1 MTATHRLGDLL
12 RDSAFRRIWVIGGCS
27 GVARWLEMLVAG
39 VFAFE
44 VTGSPLLVALLV
56 ILRMMPLAVFGS
68 IVGTFADRLSPRLIL
83 RASLSVATLV
93 SATVVLLFFFGV
105 AQYWHVAVATF
116 ISGLV
121 WTTDL
126 PVRRRILGDAAGKD
140 RIAPAMSLDSATNN
154 ATRMLGPLLGGIL
167 YQWLGTGGAFALSAC
182 LYGLS
187 VVMIFRVPASVSSAA
202 AGGRPT
208 KVLRDFQEAFGFVAR
223 DPDILRILLV
233 TVVFNVWGFPFVSM
247 IPVIGSDEL
256 GLSAGWVGGLA
267 ALEGAGAFLGALAI
281 ALGPRGLNFRRLYY
295 FGTLGYLGLIFAL
308 GSMTHAVPTA
318 AVLFC
323 VGLAAACFS
332 TMQSTL
338 IYSLAPPQMRGRLFG
353 LLVICIGTALV
364 GFFNIGLMGE
374 WFGGSAAIRI
384 VAAEGIIP
392 LLLIGIGWRQLR
404 HRAGIQFH

>member
-1 MTATHRLGDLL
+1 MTADHRLGDLL
-12 RDSAFRRIWVIGGCS
+12 RNPAFRRIWAIGACS

-68 IVGTFADRLSPRLIL
+68 VVGTFADRLPPQLIL
-83 RASLSVATLV
+83 RVGLSVATLV
-93 SATVVLLFFFGV
+93 SALVVLLFSFGL
-105 AQYWHVAVATF
+105 AQYWHVAVAAF
-116 ISGLV
+116 VSGLV
-121 WTTDL
+121 WTTDM

-140 RIAPAMSLDSATNN
+140 RIAPAMSFDSATNN

-187 VVMIFRVPASVSSAA
+187 VAMIFRLPASGST
-202 AGGRPT
+202 AGRGRPT
-208 KVLRDFQEAFGFVAR
+208 KVLRDFQEAFAFAAR

-233 TVVFNVWGFPFVSM
+233 TVVFNIWGFPFVSM

-256 GLSAGWVGGLA
+256 GLSAGWIGGLA
-267 ALEGAGAFLGALAI
+267 ASEGAGAFLGALAI
-281 ALGPRGLNFRRLYY
+281 AVAARGLNFRRLYY
-295 FGTLGYLGLIFAL
+295 FGTLGYLGLIFAA
-308 GSMTHAVPTA
+308 GWMTHAVPTA

-338 IYSLAPPQMRGRLFG
+338 IYSVAPAHMRGRLFG
-353 LLVICIGTALV
+353 LLVICIGTGLI

-404 HRAGIQFH
+404 RPAGIRFR

>member
-1 MTATHRLGDLL
+1 
-12 RDSAFRRIWVIGGCS
+12 
-27 GVARWLEMLVAG
+27 MLVAG

-68 IVGTFADRLSPRLIL
+68 IVGTFADRLSPQLIL
-83 RASLSVATLV
+83 RVGLSVATLV
-93 SATVVLLFFFGV
+93 SATVVLLFFFGL

-116 ISGLV
+116 VSGLV
-121 WTTDL
+121 WTTDM

-187 VVMIFRVPASVSSAA
+187 VVMILRVPATASTA
-202 AGGRPT
+202 AGRGRPT
-208 KVLRDFQEAFGFVAR
+208 KVWRDFQEAFGFVAR

-256 GLSAGWVGGLA
+256 GLSAGWIGGLA

-281 ALGPRGLNFRRLYY
+281 ALGARRLNFRRLYY
-295 FGTLGYLGLIFAL
+295 FGTLAYLGLIFAL

-353 LLVICIGTALV
+353 LVVICIGTGLI

-384 VAAEGIIP
+384 VAAEGVIP

-404 HRAGIQFH
+404 RPPGIRFR